1 MRDAILPDHSV
12 KLIYHQPTCHV
23 MIVSELNVHR
33 NKLGNSDVKQGLF
46 SFSFLSGASVAR
58 KKYCNHWVYF
68 SLVISMMYF
77 FVSMLINFNSLKLSL
92 RQLELKVL
100 ELAAVCDYWAGNG
113 VGGLDRIHIF
123 FLLSCKI
130 MYLGTCQHSTQH
142 CRYDSRTRHIS
153 PLPSKRPGY
162 SIFWKITC

>member
-58 KKYCNHWVYF
+58 KKI
-68 SLVISMMYF
+68 L
-77 FVSMLINFNSLKLSL
+77 
-92 RQLELKVL
+92 
-100 ELAAVCDYWAGNG
+100 
-113 VGGLDRIHIF
+113 
-123 FLLSCKI
+123 
-130 MYLGTCQHSTQH
+130 
-142 CRYDSRTRHIS
+142 
-153 PLPSKRPGY
+153 
-162 SIFWKITC
+162 